1 MTLDEWKA
9 EQLAKAPEL
18 TPEQIALLRRVLAK
32 S

>member
-1 MTLDEWKA
+1 MSIEQWVA

-18 TPEQIALLRRVLAK
+18 SSEQMAVIRRALT